1 MGRCRS
7 PRPVLVR
14 RPVCGTTARLKS
26 LRSPRGA
33 QHGTTK
39 KSGSFASPD
48 SPAERALPC
57 IHGLCRQTRP
67 DRCSNAKVD
76 CRLQSASQSRGS
88 YRMDYL
94 PFFAL
99 GFRSNPFRRLTDD
112 ELVAVAVLRDELL
125 RLARNS
131 SDHIQVLG
139 AQGRGKSTCL
149 RALAARFTD
158 DGLRTVYEY
167 LTPGRNSFRTSL
179 DRLDVFLLDE
189 AQRLEVHER
198 TRLLAA
204 ASNRRRGLRLV
215 VGVHDD
221 MSSPFFSHRLPLAT
235 VHIDS
240 ITPAYLQ
247 AVLSRRLA
255 LFALDDPPAIT
266 FSADAVRYLCDAF
279 GSDLRLAERFLY
291 EVFQS
296 KPPHGRLTSAMLAWL
311 ENRRPS
317 PAGEFQ

>member
-1 MGRCRS
+1 ME
-7 PRPVLVR
+7 RPKNL
-14 RPVCGTTARLKS
+14 G
-26 LRSPRGA
+26 
-33 QHGTTK
+33 
-39 KSGSFASPD
+39 ASPVRI
-48 SPAERALPC
+48 PQQNGPFRAFMAC
-57 IHGLCRQTRP
+57 VDRRDQTAAPTPRL
-67 DRCSNAKVD
+67 D
-76 CRLQSASQSRGS
+76 CRVQSASQSRGS

-112 ELVAVAVLRDELL
+112 ELVAVAVLPDELL

-179 DRLDVFLLDE
+179 DGLDVFLLDE